1 MRRDALV
8 LMIFGLAGA
17 SMAVQSTGAVFCVG
31 AGLAASGQNGRLQ
44 LHETSTGSLLMDRPI
59 SGTPVDAAASEIGAA
74 WLVKTPIGH
83 SVEIRLP
90 SGSVASYPVRA
101 GAERIA
107 WVGPWLAVLSD
118 QGGSLME
125 PGTGSVQDPSRIL
138 PNDIAAHFES
148 SFIEAGSDGMVAFV
162 RPYGLTDVEGGRRTT
177 SLVSLFQTTG
187 SNWRPLGRTLTMA
200 PRYRSITGAKFDGQG
215 RYLSSQFT
223 MSSLRLT
230 LDEAGVVAL
239 EEDGLLKVPMLQPV
253 WQPQRV
259 PLNGPPPSWTEPIA
273 AASGRLFRLSQGR
286 LISHNLAS
294 GGLEGWLPAGKS
306 FVPQGLT
313 SADGRLYVLE
323 RSGPLSLNPNS
334 QGQKEPFFR
343 FSMAP
348 QSMTTEQDTL
358 VKELESWIGVPYRL
372 GGNDRKGIDCSGLV
386 VQTYLKLGMKLPR
399 TSATLRTTNMGT
411 VVTDGLRPG
420 DVICVPGH
428 VAIYVGGD
436 MVIEASSKM
445 VKMNPIWRFR
455 DVVVRR
461 FLRLP

>member
-8 LMIFGLAGA
+8 LVIFGLAGA

-31 AGLAASGQNGRLQ
+31 AGLAASGQTGRLL
-44 LHETSTGSLLMDRPI
+44 LHETKNGSLLMDRPV
-59 SGTPVDAAASEIGAA
+59 SGNPIDAAASERGAA
-74 WLVKTPIGH
+74 WLVTTPLGQ

-90 SGSVASYPVRA
+90 SGSVTSFPVRA

-107 WVGPWLAVLSD
+107 WLGSWLAVLSD
-118 QGGSLME
+118 QGGSLMDPVTGSQQE
-125 PGTGSVQDPSRIL
+125 PGRIL
-138 PNDIAAHFES
+138 PADIAAHFES
-148 SFIEAGSDGMVAFV
+148 SYIEAGSDGMVAFV
-162 RPYGLTDVEGGRRTT
+162 RPYGLTEVEGGRRTT
-177 SLVSLFQTTG
+177 SLVSLFQNTG
-187 SNWRPLGRTLTMA
+187 SSWRPLGRTLTMA
-200 PRYRSITGAKFDGQG
+200 PRYKAITGAKFDGQG
-215 RYLSSQFT
+215 RYLTSQFT

-239 EEDGLLKVPMLQPV
+239 EEDGLLKVPMLQQV

-259 PLNGPPPSWTEPIA
+259 PLNGPAPSWTEPIA

-294 GGLEGWLPAGKS
+294 GSLEGWLPAGKS

-313 SADGRLYVLE
+313 SANGQLYVLE
-323 RSGPLSLNPNS
+323 KNGPLSLNPSS
-334 QGQKEPFFR
+334 QGQTQPFFR
-343 FSMAP
+343 FEMAP
-348 QSMTTEQDTL
+348 QPMTTEQDTL
-358 VKELESWIGVPYRL
+358 IKELESWIGVPYRL
-372 GGNDRKGIDCSGLV
+372 GGNDRKGVDCSGLV

-399 TSATLRTTNMGT
+399 TSATLRTTAMGT

-436 MVIEASSKM
+436 MVIEASSKE
-445 VKMNPIWRFR
+445 VKKNPIWRFR